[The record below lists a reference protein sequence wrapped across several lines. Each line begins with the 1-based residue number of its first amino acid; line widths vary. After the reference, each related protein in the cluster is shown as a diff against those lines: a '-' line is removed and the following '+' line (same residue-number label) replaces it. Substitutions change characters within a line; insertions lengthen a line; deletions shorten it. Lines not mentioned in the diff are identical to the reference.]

1 MLGKYLRL
9 WWVDSLS
16 LILDVGNEAS
26 LVVGRVGNSLDSAVG
41 TVDAVRS

>member
-26 LVVGRVGNSLDSAVG
+26 LVVGLVGHSLDSAVG
-41 TVDAVRS
+41 KVDAVRS